1 MKHARVIHE
10 GREHTGT
17 SHELDGKPDAAV
29 RLDDGRIVPEDQLT
43 WLPPLAPTPRP
54 RTILALGLN
63 YADHAKE
70 LEFKAPEEPLVFVKG
85 PEHADRPPPA
95 HLPPGRRAVHAL
107 RMRARDRDRQDR
119 APREA

>member
-10 GREHTGT
+10 GREQHGVA
-17 SHELDGKPDAAV
+17 HERNGIADAAV
-29 RLDDGRIVPEDQLT
+29 RLDDGRVVPQEELD

-70 LEFKAPEEPLVFVKG
+70 LA
-85 PEHADRPPPA
+85 ARSPA
-95 HLPPGRRAVHAL
+95 
-107 RMRARDRDRQDR
+107 MC
-119 APREA
+119 